1 MDNVTRLY
9 GEKPSPEQILEMA
22 RFKGVTYQKKGNDNT
37 QQQNIPK
44 VITPTENLNLDL
56 GNWISNAKVLVPIS
70 DLIKIPSQKDK
81 LLKAIEGPNE
91 RSLGKYKSKEH
102 HEDAPVIINSMDWT
116 REDHPPFF
124 VSLKINDLL
133 LHNCMYDSGAS
144 SNIITKNVMNMLNLK
159 ITRPYHNVCAMD
171 SREVET
177 HGIILNLQVK
187 LAAYPNITFPMD
199 ILVIDVPDAWGMLLS
214 RKWVATLGGT
224 LQMDLSYATIP
235 SSENSFVKLHREK
248 ERKFH
253 VEDPKEPMNEF
264 VYHMHEIGN
273 YEIPSDFLAPV
284 KERFKD
290 ELPNVCNVWDTM
302 DSFDG
307 LFLEEAPSKVDSTH
321 SESGF
326 GLNLSVGSAL
336 SASICQ
342 LSDKS
347 FDGQDELDRIFGPST
362 PYVLE
367 PGDIYFGK
375 EDTFDRQNDYKNE
388 KIEKPDDHIEVNVK
402 SDQDLRMIKIRK
414 GISKKRR
421 KNGINIVKDLTDDIV
436 FDEVNSK
443 EYAKP
448 FKEKI
453 KRINCKLF
461 PKAQRKVF
469 NNSSQPV
476 GRQKVKSASERAPP

>member
-1 MDNVTRLY
+1 
-9 GEKPSPEQILEMA
+9 
-22 RFKGVTYQKKGNDNT
+22 
-37 QQQNIPK
+37 
-44 VITPTENLNLDL
+44 
-56 GNWISNAKVLVPIS
+56 
-70 DLIKIPSQKDK
+70 
-81 LLKAIEGPNE
+81 
-91 RSLGKYKSKEH
+91 
-102 HEDAPVIINSMDWT
+102 
-116 REDHPPFF
+116 
-124 VSLKINDLL
+124 
-133 LHNCMYDSGAS
+133 
-144 SNIITKNVMNMLNLK
+144 
-159 ITRPYHNVCAMD
+159 
-171 SREVET
+171 
-177 HGIILNLQVK
+177 
-187 LAAYPNITFPMD
+187 MD

-214 RKWVATLGGT
+214 RKWAATLGST

-253 VEDPKEPMNEF
+253 VEDPKEPMDEF

-273 YEIPSDFLAPV
+273 YKIPSDFLAPV
-284 KERFKD
+284 KEKLKD
-290 ELPNVCNVWDTM
+290 ELSNVCNVWDTM

-321 SESGF
+321 SELGF

-362 PYVLE
+362 PYILE

-375 EDTFDRQNDYKNE
+375 EDTFDRENDYKNE
-388 KIEKPDDHIEVNVK
+388 KTKKPDDHNEVK

-421 KNGINIVKDLTDDIV
+421 KNGINIVKDLTGDIV

-448 FKEKI
+448 FKEKT
-453 KRINCKLF
+453 KKINCKLF

-476 GRQKVKSASERAPP
+476 GRQKVKSASERVPP